1 MWESV
6 VDKEQNNLTDM
17 IVEIHVTVSVFCSSM
32 SSCSKQL
39 QKLLE
44 ENLSQGP
51 AHTRT
56 KPRGHVPAPLVP
68 MGLSNGENLWV
79 NCTCI
84 TTACSHTF
92 KHANGLVAWEFHSTS
107 SMHCVFILQDLLD
120 VNTLELGRQLT
131 SPTSFRLQRLVAP
144 SSTNLY
150 QELAIFSK
158 LWCDSALV

>member
-1 MWESV
+1 
-6 VDKEQNNLTDM
+6 M

-68 MGLSNGENLWV
+68 MGLSNGENL
-79 NCTCI
+79 
-84 TTACSHTF
+84 
-92 KHANGLVAWEFHSTS
+92 
-107 SMHCVFILQDLLD
+107 
-120 VNTLELGRQLT
+120 
-131 SPTSFRLQRLVAP
+131 
-144 SSTNLY
+144 
-150 QELAIFSK
+150 
-158 LWCDSALV
+158 